1 MRFLQSRETSRSQLI
16 QVTETKPK
24 IPATYSAVVP
34 SLTPQFRAEGLR
46 NTQAFLIL
54 VHEQADMEAGPISGL
69 RLNLAGQVSG
79 PKRSPHILDGC
90 KLSCLWSVEQ
100 FTVHCLDDDYV
111 PMCSYVY
118 VIVLVTVCVYIYIY
132 IHTYRYTH
140 M

>member
-1 MRFLQSRETSRSQLI
+1 
-16 QVTETKPK
+16 
-24 IPATYSAVVP
+24 
-34 SLTPQFRAEGLR
+34 
-46 NTQAFLIL
+46 
-54 VHEQADMEAGPISGL
+54 MEAGPISGL

-132 IHTYRYTH
+132 IHTDTH
-140 M
+140 THVMTSMCVSVSIFQACVGSCGACDCNGSQ